1 MAARSEIDWSWKL
14 TSRLLHSSRAVG
26 TTSTILEVKRR
37 FVNEIDG
44 GKIHAELSVGEAAK
58 RSGVAGLT
66 PHFFQSK
73 GAVRSSRARGEQK
86 RDSRRGVPGL
96 ATHQMAAKAG
106 GSLATNPPGPR

>member
-58 RSGVAGLT
+58 RSGVAGFT
-66 PHFFQSK
+66 PPLFQAQ
-73 GAVRSSRARGEQK
+73 GPIPRLRASGHQPPHPRGGPPPHPPTHGGPTA
-86 RDSRRGVPGL
+86 RLSPG
-96 ATHQMAAKAG
+96 
-106 GSLATNPPGPR
+106 

>member
-58 RSGVAGLT
+58 RSGVAGSAPL
-66 PHFFQSK
+66 FFEAQ
-73 GAVRSSRARGEQK
+73 GAFLRPRARGDPQ
-86 RDSRRGVPGL
+86 RASRRVLRGL
-96 ATHQMAAKAG
+96 APPQVGAKARRAL
-106 GSLATNPPGPR
+106 STGP